1 MRAPEQVPPPKKVGE
16 LKDQSGRAQ
25 LIVELP
31 ANAKLYV
38 DEHLMNAASQR
49 RVFNTPVLQ
58 QGQTYYY
65 IVRAEVDRDGMTYA
79 STQRVIIRPGEIIQ
93 ATFRDL
99 GSVVLQP
106 LDGQITAQR

>member
-1 MRAPEQVPPPKKVGE
+1 MRTPEQVPPPQKVGE

-25 LIVELP
+25 LIVEVP
-31 ANAKLYV
+31 TNAKLYV
-38 DEHLMNAASQR
+38 DDHLMNTTSQR

-65 IVRAEVDRDGMTYA
+65 IVRAEVDRDGMTYG
-79 STQRVIIRPGEIIQ
+79 STQRVIIRPGDIIRT
-93 ATFRDL
+93 TFRDL
-99 GSVVLQP
+99 GSVALQP